1 MDTPNNQQPKAS
13 VMDRQLSER
22 GIGVLALVG
31 CGVLTYLSIISP
43 LVAAS
48 RHEESVSLS
57 LKGAVVAP
65 VRLAI
70 GLINV
75 FMGDRAAQILGRR
88 QKPSALGWVIYIATF
103 GIGILLYQWLKSR
116 LREYGYG
123 A

>member
-1 MDTPNNQQPKAS
+1 
-13 VMDRQLSER
+13 MDRQLSER

-31 CGVLTYLSIISP
+31 CGILTYLSIISP

-48 RHEESVSLS
+48 RQEESVSLS

-65 VRLAI
+65 VLFAI

-75 FMGDRAAQILGRR
+75 FLGDRAVQILGRR

-103 GIGILLYQWLKSR
+103 GIGILLYQWLKGR
-116 LREYGYG
+116 LKEYGYG
-123 A
+123 V

>member
-1 MDTPNNQQPKAS
+1 MDK
-13 VMDRQLSER
+13 QLSER

-48 RHEESVSLS
+48 RHEESVTLS
-57 LKGAVVAP
+57 LNGAIVAP
-65 VRLAI
+65 VLLAI

-75 FMGDRAAQILGRR
+75 LMGDRASKILGRR
-88 QKPSALGWVIYIATF
+88 QKPSALGWVIYIAAF

-123 A
+123 V